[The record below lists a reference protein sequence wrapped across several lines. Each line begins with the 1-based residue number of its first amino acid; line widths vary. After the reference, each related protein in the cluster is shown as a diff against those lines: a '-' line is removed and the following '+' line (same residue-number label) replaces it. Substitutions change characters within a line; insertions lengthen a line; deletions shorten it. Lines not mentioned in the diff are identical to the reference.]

1 MVRLLKV
8 VRNYKVRLAPRAL
21 IISGLAAST
30 PRRLTLRHHTPDP
43 SSLGLL
49 PLKIPGAFDL
59 CHFHGVTIRQS
70 AYQWRPE
77 PSKSLGFEF
86 SGTHI

>member
-8 VRNYKVRLAPRAL
+8 VRICKLRLAPRAL
-21 IISGLAAST
+21 IIGGLAAST
-30 PRRLTLRHHTPDP
+30 PRRLTLMHHTPGR
-43 SSLGLL
+43 SSLGLI
-49 PLKIPGAFDL
+49 PLTIPGAFDL
-59 CHFHGVTIRQS
+59 CHFHGEMIRQS

-86 SGTHI
+86 LETHI